1 MELAWRG
8 NGHPDV
14 IGRPITLNGMGMNVQ
29 GYFDHGLSVGAM
41 AQEDK
46 LWLGWGIH
54 ILNGVGAFHTESF
67 NATWTTDSIDYS
79 WTLEG
84 EADFQA
90 AGIGLDSLLSGGNA
104 DLPGS
109 GGGLPPTLGAGVA
122 FDFGLVYQPNE
133 QFTVEAAMEGRGSI
147 RWLQST
153 SRAKVDPG
161 VFVLQGLDVVN
172 WLGETD
178 SLTTD
183 SLGGMLEAWGEDMVD
198 SLAGT
203 FEVQTGPEVVEA
215 FNTPIQET
223 WRLGFRYS
231 PSVGGIQP
239 DGVPAVS
246 IRPVP
251 GRGVDRVRAP
261 LARQFGHPA
270 SSPTGG
276 WPLVLG
282 RGVVLAVWPGE
293 NRVLRPKCHRPVVA
307 LGCRPLAGPIRHRLR
322 DGVPPG
328 QEEVQ
333 AEEPVGNRQGH
344 VALTAPSGGQ
354 SQMGQPMACSQPFS
368 VS

>member
-1 MELAWRG
+1 MDPTEAVDARAEVPLFAVAFRDQKRFELRLRSRFVADQQFTYDRDLVELAWRG

-183 SLGGMLEAWGEDMVD
+183 SLGACWRPGVR
-198 SLAGT
+198 
-203 FEVQTGPEVVEA
+203 
-215 FNTPIQET
+215 T
-223 WRLGFRYS
+223 WW
-231 PSVGGIQP
+231 IHW
-239 DGVPAVS
+239 
-246 IRPVP
+246 
-251 GRGVDRVRAP
+251 RAP
-261 LARQFGHPA
+261 LRCKRALRWWRRSTRP
-270 SSPTGG
+270 SKR
-276 WPLVLG
+276 
-282 RGVVLAVWPGE
+282 RGAWGSVTV
-293 NRVLRPKCHRPVVA
+293 PV
-307 LGCRPLAGPIRHRLR
+307 RRW
-322 DGVPPG
+322 
-328 QEEVQ
+328 
-333 AEEPVGNRQGH
+333 NS
-344 VALTAPSGGQ
+344 T
-354 SQMGQPMACSQPFS
+354 
-368 VS
+368 